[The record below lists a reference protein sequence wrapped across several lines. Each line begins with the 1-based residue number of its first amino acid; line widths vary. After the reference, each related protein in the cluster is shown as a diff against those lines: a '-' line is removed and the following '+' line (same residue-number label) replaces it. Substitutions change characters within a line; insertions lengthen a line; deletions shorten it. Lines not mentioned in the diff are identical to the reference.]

1 MLTLKQYV
9 EMRLARTL
17 EELRRVKR
25 EYQRWED
32 AATAIENGKDPDH
45 FIELAYSNWHGM
57 QPKEPPRA

>member
-1 MLTLKQYV
+1 MTLKQYV

-32 AATAIENGKDPDH
+32 AATAIENGKDPGNS
-45 FIELAYSNWHGM
+45 IEAAYWDWCGM
-57 QPKEPPRA
+57 QPKEPPHV